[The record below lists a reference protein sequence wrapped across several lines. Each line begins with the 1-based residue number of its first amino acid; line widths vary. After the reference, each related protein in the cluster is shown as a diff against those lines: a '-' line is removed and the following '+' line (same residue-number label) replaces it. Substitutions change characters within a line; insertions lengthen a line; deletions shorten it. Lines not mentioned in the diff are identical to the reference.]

1 VTLRAFADGHL
12 FGRLHGQLP
21 ARVLALHGWARSGAD
36 FDAVL
41 DGLDAVALDLPGF
54 GATPEPP
61 EPWTSAR
68 YAEAVAGALP
78 EIGRPLVVIG
88 HSFGGRVA
96 LHLAARWPDLVA
108 GLVLTG
114 VPIYRLAGG
123 RTSPLYRLAR
133 ALNRAGVLGEDRMER
148 LRRRYGSADYRAASP
163 TMRGVLVNVV
173 HERYDDQ
180 LAAVRCPVRLV
191 WGADDEPAP
200 AEVAR
205 MAAQVLGERAELRI
219 LPGHGHFLVR
229 SAPADLRASIEE
241 LLAAAEPP
249 GVIAHG

>member
-1 VTLRAFADGHL
+1 MSLRAFDGGRL
-12 FGRLHGQLP
+12 FGRLHGRLP

-41 DGLDAVALDLPGF
+41 EGLDAVALDLPGF

-61 EPWTSAR
+61 DAWGSAR
-68 YAEAVAGALP
+68 YAAAVARALP
-78 EIGRPLVVIG
+78 EIGERLVVIG

-96 LHLAARWPDLVA
+96 LHLAAADPERVT

-114 VPIYRLAGG
+114 VPLYRRVGG
-123 RTSPLYRLAR
+123 RTSPLYRVGR
-133 ALNRAGVLGEDRMER
+133 ALHRVGVLGEGHMER
-148 LRRRYGSADYRAASP
+148 LRQRYGSADYRAASQ
-163 TMRGVLVNVV
+163 TMRGVLVKVV
-173 HERYDDQ
+173 NESYDEQ

-200 AEVAR
+200 AESAR
-205 MAAQVLGERAELRI
+205 RAAQALGEQAGLRV

-229 SAPADLRASIEE
+229 SAPGELRAAIDG
-241 LLAAAEPP
+241 LLATTEPT
-249 GVIAHG
+249 GATARG